1 MKHKHVLTKS
11 KYMIGLQ
18 CPKTLWIMFNQPE
31 KIPEV
36 SAETQSRFDQGNIV
50 GDFAKKLFPD
60 GIEVGQKS
68 FQGNIKI
75 SKEMLSKRK
84 PLFEAGF
91 LSGDI
96 FSRADVLVPAG
107 KNEWDIV
114 EVKSSTQVKEE
125 HIHDVSFQKY
135 CYTKS
140 GLKIRK
146 CFLMHINKEYVR
158 HGKINPAQLFA
169 KEDITD
175 LVDAAIK
182 GISERIE
189 YMFKIISCKNPPKHC
204 SDFSTC
210 PSPDICWGFLPK
222 NSVFK
227 LYRGGKNCFELYNSG
242 VLAIKNIPPAFKL
255 TASQQIQYKC
265 EITNK
270 SHVNKEEIK
279 KFLSIRKYPLHF
291 LDFETYSIPIPL
303 FEGVK
308 PYQRIPFQFSLHVQQ
323 TDASQLEHYSFLAEG
338 IKDPRKEFM
347 ESLKKVVG
355 TQGSIIAYNEMFE
368 KGVLKEQA
376 QAFPEYKKWVE
387 SLLPRF
393 IDLLTPFRNFHYYH
407 PEQEGSASLKK
418 VLPAMT
424 GRSYGDIEIA
434 GGGDA
439 SALFLST
446 TTNKLSKEEI
456 KKIRKDLETYCKLD
470 TEAMVLILRELKR
483 IVDL

>member
-1 MKHKHVLTKS
+1 MTVLTKS

-31 KIPEV
+31 QIPEV
-36 SAETQSRFDQGNIV
+36 SAQTQNLFDQGHIV

-60 GIEVGQKS
+60 GIEIEQES
-68 FQGNIKI
+68 FQKNIKI

-91 LSGDI
+91 LSRNI
-96 FSRADVLVPAG
+96 FSRVDVLVPAG

-114 EVKSSTQVKEE
+114 EVKSSAKVKEE
-125 HIHDVSFQKY
+125 HVHDVSFQKY

-158 HGKINPAQLFA
+158 HGKINPTQLFA

-175 LVDAAIK
+175 NVDAAIK

-189 YMFKIISCKNPPKHC
+189 NILKIISDKNPPKHC

-227 LYRGGKNCFELYNSG
+227 LYRGGKNCLELYNSG
-242 VLAIKNIPPAFKL
+242 ILAIKDIPPAFKL
-255 TASQQIQYKC
+255 SASQQIQYKC

-279 KFLSIRKYPLHF
+279 KFLSAREYPLHF

-303 FEGVK
+303 FDGVK
-308 PYQRIPFQFSLHVQQ
+308 PYQRIPFQFSLHIKQ
-323 TDASQLEHYSFLAEG
+323 TDTSKLEHHSFLAEG
-338 IKDPRKEFM
+338 IKDPRKKFM
-347 ESLKKVVG
+347 QTLKKVIGVK
-355 TQGSIIAYNEMFE
+355 GSIIAYNEIFE
-368 KGVLKEQA
+368 KGILKEQA
-376 QAFPEYKKWVE
+376 EVFPEYRKWVE
-387 SLLPRF
+387 SLMPRF
-393 IDLLTPFRNFHYYH
+393 IDLLAPFRNFHYYH

-424 GRSYGDIEIA
+424 GRSYEYMEIA

-446 TTNKLSKEEI
+446 TTGKLSNNEI
-456 KKIRKDLETYCKLD
+456 KKIRKDLEKYCALD
-470 TEAMVLILRELKR
+470 TEAMVLIVEELKR
-483 IVDL
+483 VVG